1 MKNKLLIASAGAG
14 KTTMFVKEALS
25 CTESVLITTFTE

>member
-14 KTTMFVKEALS
+14 TTMFVKEALS
-25 CTESVLITTFTE
+25 CTESVLITTFTEC